1 MAARGTNA
9 KLEVTKKIQEAFG
22 ENFVGEIDKKLYV
35 WANDDGEKVQIAIAL
50 TCPKT
55 FVGEVR
61 PAESAGGWDF
71 DAPPQ
76 TVTSEPETASF
87 SDEEKNNIAS
97 LMERLGL

>member
-35 WANDDGEKVQIAIAL
+35 WANDGGEKVQIAITL

-61 PAESAGGWDF
+61 TAQSDGGWDF
-71 DAPPQ
+71 EAPPQ
-76 TVTSEPETASF
+76 TVETTPDPAEF
-87 SDEEKNNIAS
+87 SDKEKENIAN
-97 LMERLGL
+97 LMARLGL